1 MTLRPSPRG
10 SWGRPLYPR
19 LARILQGSTSKLRA
33 LKAPGSRRFLPR
45 PGALSGPLGPLRP
58 AQGQALPLLP
68 SGGLTAGAAAFPSVL
83 PPGRAGLGGAVLRCG
98 RSGRSQTPAERAAPW
113 RAVPRRPA
121 EEGARAPGRPPGPAP
136 QPWVAQPRAPA
147 RDSGSQALTS
157 AKKPRQGW
165 GGRHGADPDAAD
177 PGPGRLSFRRVPA
190 RLLAAAP
197 PAGAEGPLRSPPP
210 SSRTPPR
217 SGAPPSLTS
226 VPRLPPPRPQPGWAP
241 RTREGRGASASP
253 GRGSGVGGRANAVWR
268 SSSAHPAL
276 PPGGLATT
284 PVRHW
289 GRAARPAARGV
300 LTSGR
305 SKNLSLSKV
314 VLILKH

>member
-33 LKAPGSRRFLPR
+33 LRAPGSRRFLPR

-68 SGGLTAGAAAFPSVL
+68 SGGLTAGTAAFPSVL

-217 SGAPPSLTS
+217 SDLGAPPPPT
-226 VPRLPPPRPQPGWAP
+226 PPPTRLGAADARGPRSECQP
-241 RTREGRGASASP
+241 
-253 GRGSGVGGRANAVWR
+253 GSGVGGRGSGECGLEELIR
-268 SSSAHPAL
+268 SPCPPSRRPGHHSGPAL
-276 PPGGLATT
+276 GSGGSPCSARRSHLRPVQKPLALQSRFNFET
-284 PVRHW
+284 
-289 GRAARPAARGV
+289 
-300 LTSGR
+300 LT
-305 SKNLSLSKV
+305 
-314 VLILKH
+314 